1 MGSFPC
7 RLSAVCVTFA
17 VVCIAEVS
25 AEEPLHVQIDRK
37 IAAGLADYDRVA
49 APQSSDAEF
58 LRRISLDLTG
68 RIPSAVE
75 TRAFLADPSP
85 EKRAKRIDRLLAGP
99 EFARRM
105 QEHFD
110 VLLMDRRG
118 DAKVP
123 RAAWEE
129 FLRSSFAAN
138 KPYDELVRE
147 ILSTSG
153 ADPKTR
159 PAAKFLLERDLEP
172 TLVTRD
178 ISRLF
183 LGRNLQCA
191 QCHDHPLVT
200 DYLQE
205 HFYGIQAFL
214 NRSFLFPNAQDA
226 KAVIAEKAEGEVG
239 FISVFDPKKLQK
251 TTVPTVP
258 GWKPIADAKLEK
270 GKEYT
275 VAPAKDVKPVPAY
288 SRLANLA
295 AAITAEE
302 NVAFRRTAANRLW
315 AMMLGR
321 GLVHPLD
328 YDHSSNPPSHP
339 ELMTMLADEFARHKY
354 DVKWFLREIALSKTY
369 QRSSEAPKALKDVP
383 EDRFAVAPLKP
394 LSPEQLGYST
404 LQATGLTDV
413 YRNELA
419 KALTEPALHA
429 KLAPNTG
436 PFLQLYGT
444 RPGIPEEGFAST
456 LDQTLFVKNGA
467 HIRNLIAARAGNLVE
482 RAAKLPEPNAIVEEL
497 FLAVYSRIPS
507 DDERRDFG
515 ELLRPAANRAKALP
529 DIVWALLASA
539 EFRFNH

>member
-1 MGSFPC
+1 MGSLPC
-7 RLSAVCVTFA
+7 RLAAIFVTCVAVCITG
-17 VVCIAEVS
+17 VS

-37 IAAGLADYDRVA
+37 IAGGLADYERGV

-58 LRRISLDLTG
+58 LRRISIDLGG
-68 RIPSAVE
+68 RIPSTGE
-75 TRAFLADPSP
+75 SRAFLADPSLD
-85 EKRAKRIDRLLAGP
+85 KRSKLIEQLLAGP

-123 RAAWEE
+123 RADWEE

-183 LGRNLQCA
+183 QGRNLQCA

-200 DYLQE
+200 DYQQE
-205 HFYGIQAFL
+205 HFYGIQAFV
-214 NRSFLFPNAQDA
+214 NRAFLFPNAQDA
-226 KAVIAEKAEGEVG
+226 KAVIAEKAEGEVS

-258 GWKPIADAKLEK
+258 GGKPIADAKIEK

-275 VAPAKDVKPVPAY
+275 VAPAKDIKPVPAY
-288 SRLANLA
+288 SRMAKLA

-302 NVAFRRTAANRLW
+302 NVAFRRTAVNRLW

-321 GLVHPLD
+321 GLIHPLD

-339 ELMTMLADEFARHKY
+339 ELMTLLADEFVRRKY
-354 DVKWFLREIALSKTY
+354 DVKWFLREIALSKAY
-369 QRSSEAPKALKDVP
+369 QRSSEAPKGVKDVP

-404 LQATGLTDV
+404 LQATGLTDL
-413 YRNELA
+413 YRHELA
-419 KALTEPALHA
+419 KALTEPALHS
-429 KLAPNTG
+429 KLTPHMG

-444 RPGIPEEGFAST
+444 RPGIPEEGFAAT
-456 LDQTLFVKNGA
+456 LDQTLFVKNGDP
-467 HIRNLIAARAGNLVE
+467 IRNLIAARTGGLVE
-482 RAAKLPEPNAIVEEL
+482 RAAKLPDPNAIVEEL
-497 FLAVYSRIPS
+497 FLAVYSRMPS

-515 ELLRPAANRAKALP
+515 ELLRPAVNRAKVLP
-529 DIVWALLASA
+529 DIVWAMLASA